1 MESVEKYREL
11 INDYEKTVRENIEI
25 EKLYFEKITE
35 ISDETDE
42 KGKSKYSNA
51 EKRQLELN
59 NRYPDLVKDKE
70 EIKIRLNSF
79 PYRFVL
85 TEKEMDIEILK
96 EKSK

>member
-35 ISDETDE
+35 ISDEVDE
-42 KGKSKYSNA
+42 KGKTKYSNA
-51 EKRQLELN
+51 EKRQIELN
-59 NRYPDLVKDKE
+59 NRYPDLVKNKE
-70 EIKIRLNSF
+70 EIKVRLNSF

-85 TEKEMDIEILK
+85 AEKEMDIEILK

>member
-51 EKRQLELN
+51 EKRQIELN
-59 NRYPDLVKDKE
+59 NRYPDLVKNKE
-70 EIKIRLNSF
+70 EIKVRLNSF

-85 TEKEMDIEILK
+85 AEKEMDIEILK